1 MPRSPFYKTVGML
14 RCIIHFHDAAQRA
27 VESAGAE
34 RKLTWAHIKS
44 ELGALVYKV
53 TALKF
58 EDPADGEAA
67 LKARFAEL
75 DAQIDAQF
83 RNLEDTFH

>member
-1 MPRSPFYKTVGML
+1 ML
-14 RCIIHFHDAAQRA
+14 RCIIHFHDAAQKA
-27 VESAGAE
+27 VESAGHE
-34 RKLTWAHIKS
+34 KKMTWSHIKQ
-44 ELGALVYKV
+44 ELGNLIYKV

-58 EDPADGEAA
+58 DEPSDGEQV

-83 RNLEDTFH
+83 RNLEDSFQ